1 MAIWQYKTC
10 RAYDLG
16 EGLQKILTENGGD
29 NWRLHSIVPVPD
41 NGCWTVVFERTIKEP
56 EDSWAYNLMKS
67 DLKEILSEINDKL
80 SDIRVHAS
88 GS

>member
-1 MAIWQYKTC
+1 MAIWQYKTQEV
-10 RAYDLG
+10 YG
-16 EGLQKILTENGGD
+16 EEELRKLLTEKGGD
-29 NWRLHSIVPVPD
+29 NWRLHTIVQG
-41 NGCWTVVFERTIKEP
+41 NGYGHWMVVFERIIKEP

-67 DLKEILSEINDKL
+67 DLKEILTEINDKL